1 MYTSLLF
8 GLQKSKLKRGI
19 FMSKT
24 SLINNVFNHTSNSIT
39 LMYIGAEEEGI
50 IRKVFNHSYPTI
62 KFKYLGIDK
71 EEK

>member
-1 MYTSLLF
+1 
-8 GLQKSKLKRGI
+8 
-19 FMSKT
+19 MSKT

-50 IRKVFNHSYPTI
+50 IRKVFNHSDPTI